1 MDEDLHEYPDVG
13 IPDGW
18 YRIPRTDPFAM
29 VIYGME
35 SVGLEKDVMKDL

>member
-1 MDEDLHEYPDVG
+1 MDEDLREYPDVG

-18 YRIPRTDPFAM
+18 YRIPSTDLFTV

-35 SVGLEKDVMKDL
+35 SLGLEKEVMKDL